1 MNPSE
6 LQLALERLR
15 DELRRAEFRD
25 LKSRDEVEAL
35 IAQIE
40 RDGTST
46 EPDARN
52 QLHERIAGVV
62 RRFEVEHPVVTAY
75 LGQISSALA
84 AMGI

>member
-1 MNPSE
+1 MNPSP

-25 LKSRDEVEAL
+25 LKSRDEVETL

-46 EPDARN
+46 EPAARN
-52 QLHERIAGVV
+52 QLRDRIAAVV